1 MSAAVGV
8 SIGFMDQQQHKEY
21 KRLLIISH
29 NSFSDTKSNGKVLT
43 SLFRTWPRDKIAQ
56 LYFWNELP
64 SETVCNRFF
73 RLRDHDILKG
83 NLSGQPAEGTE
94 VFNRI
99 SSLDDSASND
109 ADRNSFIS
117 SIIYRVYAN
126 RMPIAEL
133 IRDIMWRKSKYA
145 STQLIR
151 WIDEFKPEV
160 VFLQGSYMSF
170 AYRIALWICDQS
182 GAQLQISLT
191 DDETFV
197 KNRFSPFAWI
207 NYARLHKWFSRSLRK
222 SSATYAI
229 VPAMKAAFETKYK
242 CENMHFA
249 SNGIDVRPFDD
260 EEQNAHSELRLLYAG
275 NVGLNRWKILRSL
288 GKSLLALKKKGCNA
302 RLEVFSP
309 VHVPEKIQK
318 ALTINSVMSYE
329 GSLNAEELSRAIKR
343 SNVLVHVESFS
354 RKYRRVT
361 RLSLSTKI
369 AESLISG
376 RCLLAIGPSDVSSIG
391 YLKELAAAHVICSKN
406 TEQLEREMLPIFDAD
421 YRRKIAKTA
430 YSVALK
436 NHDVEKIRKTIW
448 DNLC

>member
-1 MSAAVGV
+1 
-8 SIGFMDQQQHKEY
+8 MDKQQHKEY

-43 SLFRTWPRDKIAQ
+43 SLFRTWPKDKIAQ
-56 LYFWNELP
+56 LYFWNEWP
-64 SETVCNRFF
+64 SQTVCSRFF

-83 NLSGQPAEGTE
+83 NLTGKPAEGTE
-94 VFNRI
+94 IDQQTSTPDTPASDDASRKSIVSSVIYGVF
-99 SSLDDSASND
+99 
-109 ADRNSFIS
+109 
-117 SIIYRVYAN
+117 AN
-126 RMPIAEL
+126 RVPIAEL
-133 IRDIMWRKSKYA
+133 TRDIMWRKSKYA
-145 STQLIR
+145 SPQLIK
-151 WIDEFKPEV
+151 WLDTYKPEV
-160 VFLQGSYMSF
+160 LFLQGSYMSF

-229 VPAMKAAFETKYK
+229 VPAMKEAFEAKYK

-260 EEQNAHSELRLLYAG
+260 EEQNAESELQLLYAG

-288 GKSLLALKKKGCNA
+288 GKSLCELKKKGCNA
-302 RLEVFSP
+302 RLEVYSP

-318 ALTINSVMSYE
+318 ALTIGNVMSYE
-329 GSLNAEELSRAIKR
+329 GSLKAEELAGVIKR
-343 SNVLVHVESFS
+343 SNVLVHVESFG

-376 RCLLAIGPSDVSSIG
+376 RCLLAIGPGDVSSIG
-391 YLKELAAAHVICSKN
+391 YLKDFAAAHVICSNN
-406 TEQLEREMLPIFDAD
+406 TEQVEREMLPIFNAD
-421 YRRKIAKTA
+421 YRRRIAKTA